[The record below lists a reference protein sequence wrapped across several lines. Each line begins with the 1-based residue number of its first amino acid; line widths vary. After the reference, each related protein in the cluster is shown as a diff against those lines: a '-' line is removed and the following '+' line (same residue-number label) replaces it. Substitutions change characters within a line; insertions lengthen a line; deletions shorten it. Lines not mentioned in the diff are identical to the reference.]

1 MNGCKICGDNNTTDM
16 MCNQCK
22 YDTFISSVETICYR
36 SSLIIKDARLI
47 TSNGVIYCVRNGFH
61 SHAKL
66 VSIFGD
72 EYGYM
77 MSGDYPFGVDETIN
91 YFIER
96 FDLVY
101 VSSNLLLKNISLRM
115 RKPTTKIIEV
125 INDMLKMGY
134 RIEIEFFDNDNS
146 YIIVESKLDLN
157 KINELKFD
165 EDVYDGMK
173 CYRDRERLGDKFNFN
188 EWIEYN

>member
-1 MNGCKICGDNNTTDM
+1 MKECKTCGNNNDVDN

-22 YDTFISSVETICYR
+22 YDAFISSIDDICYK
-36 SSLIIKDARLI
+36 SSIMNKDARLM
-47 TSNGVIYCVRNGFH
+47 TSDGVIYCTKNGFH
-61 SHAKL
+61 SHARL
-66 VSIFGD
+66 VEIYGR

-77 MSGDYPFGVDETIN
+77 RVDDYPFGVDETIN

-101 VSSNLLLKNISLRM
+101 ISSSLLLKNASLRM

-134 RIEIEFFDNDNS
+134 RIEIEFFDDNNS

-157 KINELKFD
+157 KLYDLKFD
-165 EDVYDGMK
+165 DDVYSGMK
-173 CYRDRERLGDKFNFN
+173 RYQDEERLGDKFNFN
-188 EWIEYN
+188 EWIKYN